1 MYSENFE
8 NLIYGDDGQSPIRPL
23 LIRTL
28 ETAKKENVRLR
39 IDVRSIALG
48 TTNSRN
54 EHTLFMDPN
63 ENDADGL
70 MRLLTD
76 RLNDSPGEGFLGQ
89 IRMNFAP
96 AGSSGERYASWT
108 RTIKAPTTSSG
119 RAASASDED
128 EENEDDDNNVES
140 FSRGSRSVG
149 GGFSGPAGGGVLL
162 SDDQVRLWME
172 TMMGYVFRSQA
183 QQFAMFERATRMME
197 SYTLRFGFPTHEAG
211 IIEARGGEIP
221 SSAAP
226 GSAGPG
232 GFGILPMLLQAA
244 TKLAAGND
252 APAPAPAAPEGS
264 TQLVPSARANGRA
277 MAISGAGRMVRALR
291 NQPPIPKR
299 PAEGFE
305 REPEVEEEVEEEEPR
320 TTTARWREEP
330 QEDASDEGEDAY
342 EEEHEVRSGGGEMPD
357 LNGMSPEEMKSTV
370 IAWIRADPSRKAD
383 VMNMLPDLSREIT

>member
-1 MYSENFE
+1 
-8 NLIYGDDGQSPIRPL
+8 
-23 LIRTL
+23 
-28 ETAKKENVRLR
+28 
-39 IDVRSIALG
+39 
-48 TTNSRN
+48 
-54 EHTLFMDPN
+54 
-63 ENDADGL
+63 
-70 MRLLTD
+70 
-76 RLNDSPGEGFLGQ
+76 
-89 IRMNFAP
+89 
-96 AGSSGERYASWT
+96 
-108 RTIKAPTTSSG
+108 
-119 RAASASDED
+119 
-128 EENEDDDNNVES
+128 
-140 FSRGSRSVG
+140 
-149 GGFSGPAGGGVLL
+149 
-162 SDDQVRLWME
+162 
-172 TMMGYVFRSQA
+172 MGYVFRSQA

-305 REPEVEEEVEEEEPR
+305 REPEGEEEDGEEESR
-320 TTTARWREEP
+320 ATTARWREEP

-342 EEEHEVRSGGGEMPD
+342 EEEGEVRSGGSEMPD